1 MGLCSFIIGWRGV
14 RYVCVLCDTT
24 LCVVWCCVLCLFF
37 SSVHTLGSTSLWLFS
52 YSSGCVCVCEAS
64 RPCSSLSWVLAR
76 RCTVNHA
83 VCSCSITV
91 TRVAACGTWRLLLIL
106 DILMRA
112 LGNVSTGAGRV
123 DRSRFI
129 ISPVPPCGEPA
140 IWAQLVSLS
149 LLVSSVSSTG
159 FMPTGLR
166 LQAPSAQQPPCIGL
180 ASAKQT
186 RHALL
191 YT

>member
-1 MGLCSFIIGWRGV
+1 MCVF
-14 RYVCVLCDTT
+14 VCVL
-24 LCVVWCCVLCLFF
+24 
-37 SSVHTLGSTSLWLFS
+37 
-52 YSSGCVCVCEAS
+52 
-64 RPCSSLSWVLAR
+64 
-76 RCTVNHA
+76 
-83 VCSCSITV
+83 CSITV
-91 TRVAACGTWRLLLIL
+91 TRVAACGTWRLLSIL

>member
-1 MGLCSFIIGWRGV
+1 MERCEVCVVCSLTLCVCS
-14 RYVCVLCDTT
+14 VCVLCVS
-24 LCVVWCCVLCLFF
+24 CVGVF
-37 SSVHTLGSTSLWLFS
+37 SHNSVHTLGSTSLWLFS

-64 RPCSSLSWVLAR
+64 RPCSSLSWV
-76 RCTVNHA
+76 CSEVYGKSC
-83 VCSCSITV
+83 VCFLFDHTV
-91 TRVAACGTWRLLLIL
+91 TRVAACGTWRLLSIL